1 MFNHI
6 GYEPLD
12 KIMELYL
19 QSGKQIFIAYD
30 KQDAPT
36 KRIQKVLDD
45 TTVIHLSEGGNEPF
59 GYSWTRKTNNETG
72 Q

>member
-1 MFNHI
+1 
-6 GYEPLD
+6 
-12 KIMELYL
+12 MELYL

-45 TTVIHLSEGGNEPF
+45 TTVIHLSEGGNELF
-59 GYSWTRKTNNETG
+59 GYSWARKTNNVTG